1 MANCTEMKVGD
12 VFVCP
17 TCGLELQVKTAC
29 GCEPGKQGSC
39 SVPLQCCGREMIKK

>member
-1 MANCTEMKVGD
+1 MANCSEMKAGD

-17 TCGLELQVKTAC
+17 TCGLELQVKTTC
-29 GCEPGKQGSC
+29 SCEPGKQGSC